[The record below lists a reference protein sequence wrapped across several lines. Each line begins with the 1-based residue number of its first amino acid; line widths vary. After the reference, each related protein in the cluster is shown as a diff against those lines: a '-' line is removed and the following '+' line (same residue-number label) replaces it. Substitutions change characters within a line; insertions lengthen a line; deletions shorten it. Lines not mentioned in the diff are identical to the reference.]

1 MPLYSFVCITCGN
14 EFEEILFVDDRDYC
28 KDHFC
33 AKCGGFSIHRK
44 LSAPNFVI
52 NGYSEKNGY
61 SRKDGGDK

>member
-33 AKCGGFSIHRK
+33 AKCGGYNC
-44 LSAPNFVI
+44 L
-52 NGYSEKNGY
+52 
-61 SRKDGGDK
+61 